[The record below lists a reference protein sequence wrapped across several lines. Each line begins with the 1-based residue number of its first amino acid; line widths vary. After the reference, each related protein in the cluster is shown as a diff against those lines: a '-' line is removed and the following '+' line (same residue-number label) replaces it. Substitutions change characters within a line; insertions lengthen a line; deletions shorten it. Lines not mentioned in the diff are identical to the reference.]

1 MPWIKTFEV
10 GIEDLFSA
18 GARGW
23 RRSRGLSVPQS
34 NSSKFLGRI
43 GMFFYD
49 LPDASKDAWDYFW
62 RNKPVEEIPF
72 HFAGGKDEI
81 WRIQTGRESP
91 LVVLDNKI
99 GELMTT
105 SSKDPS
111 KIEKAMKGLAMLTQY
126 TLKGLDRTV
135 GFKRLRAMDIMLR
148 NTMTPSSIRAEI
160 VQNLSLIHI

>member
-1 MPWIKTFEV
+1 MRGDLDLKAVLRNGIVHVESTGQKSVVRKAADVLDWLSNTLVMNLVSGIGTAYDILGGNAVMPWIKTFEV

-49 LPDASKDAWDYFW
+49 LPNASKDAWDYFW

-72 HFAGGKDEI
+72 QFAGGKDE
-81 WRIQTGRESP
+81 
-91 LVVLDNKI
+91 LCL
-99 GELMTT
+99 LYT
-105 SSKDPS
+105 SDAAD
-111 KIEKAMKGLAMLTQY
+111 E
-126 TLKGLDRTV
+126 
-135 GFKRLRAMDIMLR
+135 
-148 NTMTPSSIRAEI
+148 
-160 VQNLSLIHI
+160 